1 MPLVGP
7 TVSTIAYQV
16 LLGGLMLGAHNE
28 YETGLFEITCV
39 FEGAARQPIRLGLLG
54 IAFWVV
60 AAMPPLIME
69 GLLTFLNGMP
79 TLFAAKGSRTPA
91 HRADDRPD
99 NSRDAARGTV
109 RRPVHGGVEAG
120 VAGHAP
126 QPPAARRLPDWQRAI
141 LIFGG
146 AMVLGVGILVALPVI
161 LAAGSAA
168 YRDVYG

>member
-1 MPLVGP
+1 MFGRCNGRHALADGRVRDAEGQPLGWIGASTPLIVVDAALALVPLVGP

-79 TLFAAKGSRTPA
+79 TLFAATGLVLLLTVPAIGLIILATP
-91 HRADDRPD
+91 
-99 NSRDAARGTV
+99 
-109 RRPVHGGVEAG
+109 
-120 VAGHAP
+120 
-126 QPPAARRLPDWQRAI
+126 
-141 LIFGG
+141 
-146 AMVLGVGILVALPVI
+146 LVALPVI